1 MDLLPGSVRRGA
13 PASAIPCK
21 PSRGPVLDP
30 DHQGTQEAV
39 SAQPR
44 FCPGFRPQ
52 IEMPSQRRPAA
63 RASTDGRPKAS
74 RVPAAILGD
83 QSPDSASLPWPA
95 RLSRCGWF
103 EGGLP
108 WPASSPTV
116 RLSDCRQPSMA
127 EGSPLL
133 APPSILR
140 WGRKS
145 VARSAQPVF
154 RFRRASRALRHTSV
168 VAGSSR
174 SRSPFHCSGVQSSR

>member
-21 PSRGPVLDP
+21 PSRGPALGLDK
-30 DHQGTQEAV
+30 QGTPEPAA
-39 SAQPR
+39 AQPR
-44 FCPGFRPQ
+44 FCRGFQPQ
-52 IEMPSQRRPAA
+52 NEMPSQRRPAA

-103 EGGLP
+103 EGGPSLAGLEP
-108 WPASSPTV
+108 NRPP
-116 RLSDCRQPSMA
+116 SDCRQPSMA

-133 APPSILR
+133 APPPILR

-145 VARSAQPVF
+145 VARSAQPAF